1 MDALD
6 RLIVNELQEG
16 IGLEE
21 SPFAAC
27 AGRLGMSEDD
37 IVERVGRLLEEGVLT
52 RFGPLYD
59 VEALGG
65 LFTLAAMRV
74 PRERFDAVA
83 ATVNAHPEIAHNYE
97 REHEYNMWFV
107 VAAEDPEGVRRVLGE
122 IERETDCEV
131 LDLPRLEA
139 YGLNLRLEAR

>member
-6 RLIVNELQEG
+6 RLIVDLLQAG
-16 IGLEE
+16 IEVEE
-21 SPFAAC
+21 FPFAAC
-27 AGRLGMSEDD
+27 AARLGTTEDAL
-37 IVERVGRLLEEGVLT
+37 VERVGRLRDAGVLT

-65 LFTLAAMRV
+65 LFTLAAIRA
-74 PRERFDAVA
+74 PRDRFDAIA
-83 ATVNAHPEIAHNYE
+83 SAVNAHPEVAHNYE

-107 VAAEDPEGVRRVLGE
+107 VAAENPEHVRRVLDA
-122 IERETDCEV
+122 IERETGCEV

-139 YGLNLRLEAR
+139 YGLSLRLEAR

>member
-1 MDALD
+1 MDALE
-6 RLIVNELQEG
+6 RLVVNRLQEG
-16 IGLEE
+16 IDVEE
-21 SPFAAC
+21 APFASC
-27 AGRLGMSEDD
+27 AAELGMSAEDL
-37 IVERVGRLLEEGVLT
+37 VAHLSRLLDAGVLT

-74 PRERFDAVA
+74 PPERFDAVA
-83 ATVNAHPEIAHNYE
+83 STVNAHPEIAHNYE

-107 VAAEDPEGVRRVLGE
+107 VAAEDPEDVRRVLGD
-122 IERETDCEV
+122 IERETGCEV